1 MNKAIYRAFYSI
13 DGVSYE
19 YVKIVACS
27 RTQAKKILDHW
38 IRVRVGSCYD
48 CSPLPDYL
56 GHAYNWRIGEVH
68 GDLDHDFPNE
78 SNEGD

>member
-13 DGVSYE
+13 DGVAYE

-38 IRVRVGSCYD
+38 IRVRVGRCYD

-56 GHAYNWRIGEVH
+56 GHAYSWRIGEVH
-68 GDLDHDFPNE
+68 GNDDYDFPHDE
-78 SNEGD
+78 NEGD